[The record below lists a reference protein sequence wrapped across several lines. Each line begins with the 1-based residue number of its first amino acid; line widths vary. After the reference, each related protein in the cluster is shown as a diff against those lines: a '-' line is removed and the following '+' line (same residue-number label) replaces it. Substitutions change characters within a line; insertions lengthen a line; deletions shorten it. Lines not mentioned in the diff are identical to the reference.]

1 MAGVGQIALN
11 SAPVLGGIMLALT
24 AGQLRGPDYRSLIM
38 QDMDLLDRLPAEATQ
53 RRANLQRSI
62 DTRID
67 DLIAA
72 SDRNTALRKAATSY
86 RGNWRDIVLF
96 LCVVL
101 FAIVWWDVSHSR
113 ANWLPTFVLL
123 ILLAVVTAVYA
134 LRGMVRAGGS
144 LLHRGGRDGRDVEA
158 G

>member
-1 MAGVGQIALN
+1 MAGVGQIAMN
-11 SAPVLGGIMLALT
+11 SAPVLGGMMLALT
-24 AGQLRGPDYRSLIM
+24 AGQFRGPDYRSLIK
-38 QDMDLLDRLPAEATQ
+38 QDMDLLDRLAPEATQ

-62 DTRID
+62 DARID

-72 SDRNTALRKAATSY
+72 ADRTSALRKAATSY

-101 FAIVWWDVSHSR
+101 FAVVWWDVSHSR

-123 ILLAVVTAVYA
+123 IVLAVVTFAYA
-134 LRGMVRAGGS
+134 LRGMVRAGAS
-144 LLHRGGRDGRDVEA
+144 LLHRRDA
-158 G
+158 GADA

>member
-1 MAGVGQIALN
+1 MAGVGQMALN
-11 SAPVLGGIMLALT
+11 SAPVLGGMMLALT
-24 AGQLRGPDYRSLIM
+24 AGQFRGPDYRSLIK
-38 QDMDLLDRLPAEATQ
+38 QDMDLLDRLPAEATE

-62 DTRID
+62 NTRID

-72 SDRNTALRKAATSY
+72 TDRGNALRKAATSY

-101 FAIVWWDVSHSR
+101 FSIVWWDVNHSR

-123 ILLAVVTAVYA
+123 ILLSVVTFAYAV
-134 LRGMVRAGGS
+134 RGMVRAGTS
-144 LLHRGGRDGRDVEA
+144 LLHRRRTGDDA
-158 G
+158 